1 MQGARLKA
9 VLLGM
14 LGILLVSMMIG
25 VAYARPCGNSNHHG
39 EDTCSHNRLD
49 LKLMDQDEGWGD
61 GVMATWTAT
70 NMAPGD
76 EFAFDSSFVGLKSKK
91 GGKVDITCVYEVFEE
106 FPQTEADTDPS
117 TNLHPDKMA
126 KNMVITRC
134 LYKNSTWQID
144 CLTGKLTIISRKGKA
159 PGLCCIHSWRIRDVD
174 RDGRITFYDLKRGP
188 LSNLPLPDKGNTN
201 EARFEMSVR
210 FDQNAG
216 NEFQGDTF
224 NLTMLFRLKPE

>member
-14 LGILLVSMMIG
+14 LGILLVSMMMG
-25 VAYARPCGNSNHHG
+25 VAYASPSRNCNHHG
-39 EDTCSHNRLD
+39 EDVCSHNRLD

-61 GVMATWTAT
+61 GVVATWTAS
-70 NMAPGD
+70 NMVPGD
-76 EFAFDSSFVGLKSKK
+76 EFTFDGSFVGLRSNKNSN
-91 GGKVDITCVYEVFEE
+91 VDITCIYEVFEE
-106 FPQTEADTDPS
+106 FPQAEADTDPG

-126 KNMVITRC
+126 KNMVITWC
-134 LYKNSTWQID
+134 IYKNSTWQID

-159 PGLCCIHSWRIRDVD
+159 PGLCCSHSWRIRDID
-174 RDGRITFYDLKRGP
+174 RDGRITFYDLKQST

-201 EARFEMSVR
+201 DARFEVSVE
-210 FDQNAG
+210 FHQNAG

-224 NLTMLFRLKPE
+224 NLAMLFRLKPE